1 MLAQRVFSALIA
13 LAVVLGAIFL
23 VEAAVTVI
31 ALVAIIALA
40 GWEWTGL
47 FNGRGAVIKLA
58 YAVAIAGTFAAA
70 WWWVPTIAT
79 QPQPLMW
86 SALVFWGL
94 AFVTI
99 LRFPVRFPPSLVF
112 VVGFVLLVP
121 AFVALAYVVS
131 GPLGDLRLLTLLVV
145 IWAADVGAYFVGR
158 RFGRVRLA
166 PQVSPGKSWEGV
178 AGGLVAAGLVGVVA
192 AEYLGEPQAA
202 FAALAIATAA
212 LSIVG
217 DLTISMFKRNAG
229 VKDSG
234 TLFPG
239 HGGLLDRVDSI
250 CAGAPLF
257 TLGLSLVGG

>member
-23 VEAAVTVI
+23 VEPTITVLI
-31 ALVAIIALA
+31 LVAIAAMAGWEWGSLLYTRESLAATIYAIALA
-40 GWEWTGL
+40 GV
-47 FNGRGAVIKLA
+47 FVAVW
-58 YAVAIAGTFAAA
+58 F
-70 WWWVPTIAT
+70 WVPSLAE
-79 QPQPLMW
+79 QPRPLMLF
-86 SALVFWGL
+86 ALLFWAG

-99 LRFPVRFPPSLVF
+99 VRFPVQFSPLLVF
-112 VVGFVLLVP
+112 IVGFVLLIP
-121 AFVALAYVVS
+121 AFVALAHIVS

-158 RFGRVRLA
+158 RFGRIRLA

-178 AGGLVAAGLVGVVA
+178 AGGLLAAAVVGFIAAGYLDEPT
-192 AEYLGEPQAA
+192 AEFIAV
-202 FAALAIATAA
+202 AIATAA

-217 DLTISMFKRNAG
+217 DLTISMFKRHAG

-239 HGGLLDRVDSI
+239 HGGLLDRIDSI
-250 CAGAPLF
+250 GAGAPLF
-257 TLGLSLVGG
+257 ALLLPLLGG